1 MLRTNDPPESLRD
14 ELMDTVSELFY
25 TYIGYQCF
33 VFLFLGAFVWM
44 GIVFGSIKMTAN
56 GFLSMNH

>member
-1 MLRTNDPPESLRD
+1 
-14 ELMDTVSELFY
+14 MDTVSELFY